1 MISFIALL
9 FICFRHPHFFSLK
22 KIHNKVFNRKT
33 TRIRKHVRMHG
44 QSMTTKPCFCSI
56 NMKIKEQISMHLL
69 TRTTLI
75 NYTWMM
81 RKVSIYYEGLFERE
95 RESEREILQRYKKKD
110 ITLEERRLIRIWLF

>member
-1 MISFIALL
+1 
-9 FICFRHPHFFSLK
+9 
-22 KIHNKVFNRKT
+22 
-33 TRIRKHVRMHG
+33 
-44 QSMTTKPCFCSI
+44 
-56 NMKIKEQISMHLL
+56 MHLL